1 MSGTIALS
9 RDTRWSAAG
18 WLFDWALRFVARE
31 VGDTGLEAMLQEII
45 KENLG
50 WLDLEAVPCDV
61 RRKGLQ
67 KLSDDLLA
75 AAEAE
80 LPGAP
85 ARAATYS

>member
-1 MSGTIALS
+1 M
-9 RDTRWSAAG
+9 
-18 WLFDWALRFVARE
+18 FDWALRFVARE
-31 VGDTGLEAMLQEII
+31 VGDTDLEAMLQEII

-61 RRKGLQ
+61 RRKALQ

-80 LPGAP
+80 LPGALP
-85 ARAATYS
+85 ERQRTLEHLRHLSDLAEGRLEPQ